1 MDERNQNAALIG
13 SSGFVGQTLSKQAH
27 FSHHFRST
35 NIGNID
41 GGTFDT
47 VVCSAAP
54 AQKNGS
60 PTASRRRP
68 KKNIDGLIA
77 HLSTIQCKT
86 FILIS
91 TVDVFKTPVG
101 IDEDTPV
108 DENDLHAYG

>member
-54 AQKNGS
+54 AQKKWIANREPP
-60 PTASRRRP
+60 PTE
-68 KKNIDGLIA
+68 KKYRWLDRTSID
-77 HLSTIQCKT
+77 HPMQ
-86 FILIS
+86 
-91 TVDVFKTPVG
+91 
-101 IDEDTPV
+101 
-108 DENDLHAYG
+108 DLHPDQHGGRVQDPGRH